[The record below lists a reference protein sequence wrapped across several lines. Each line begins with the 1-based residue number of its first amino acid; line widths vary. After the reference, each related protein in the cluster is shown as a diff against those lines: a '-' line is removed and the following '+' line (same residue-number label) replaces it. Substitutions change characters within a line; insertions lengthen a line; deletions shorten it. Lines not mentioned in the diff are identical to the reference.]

1 MQESPKHVL
10 VIGGGMAGLAAA
22 SKLCEA
28 GIPVTVLETNPQL
41 GGRAR
46 GVEVNGLTLD
56 NGQHMLIGA
65 YQQTQSFITL
75 AGVDLRQHFLRLPL
89 NLNVFNLA
97 ENTRLSP
104 RLILSTSRHLPAPL
118 HLLFGL
124 MLATGLSW
132 SDKLKALRWL
142 LRCKWQGYQLA
153 QDITVFELLTQANQ
167 SQCLIDGLWEPLCLG
182 ALNTPIHLAS
192 AQVFLNVLRDSFNK
206 HKQDSDFLLAKTD
219 LTQALSQPLAEY
231 IQQQGGR
238 IVQHRAQQLRL
249 EEGLF
254 YCDDPDFT
262 HKNGAYKNAV
272 YSHLI
277 IAVAPHQLQHL
288 SFEGFSLPR
297 LKFEYQAITTV
308 YLQFETRVGL
318 PQPMLGFCHG
328 TAQWVFDRGQ
338 ICGQAGLLAVVI
350 SAHQPWQM
358 DNQAEKAL
366 WVRTLIEEINRSL
379 EHKLP
384 EQPTWF
390 KVITEKKATFSCAHA
405 LTRPSMVT
413 DTHNL
418 LLAGDYVAGDY
429 PATIEGAVISGLN
442 AAQAIIY

>member
-1 MQESPKHVL
+1 MQETPKHVL
-10 VIGGGMAGLAAA
+10 VIGGGMAGLSAA

-28 GIPVTVLETNPQL
+28 GIRVTLLETNAQL

-65 YQQTQSFITL
+65 YQQTQSLLTR
-75 AGVDLRQHFLRLPL
+75 AGVHLPQHFLRLPL

-97 ENTRLSP
+97 ENTRLS
-104 RLILSTSRHLPAPL
+104 LTASRHLPAPL

-124 MLATGLSW
+124 MFATGLSW
-132 SDKLKALRWL
+132 IDKLTALRCL

-167 SQCLIDGLWEPLCLG
+167 SHQLIDSLWEPLCLG
-182 ALNTPIHLAS
+182 ALNTPIHIAS

-219 LTQALSQPLAEY
+219 LTQALSQPLVEY

-238 IVQHRAQQLRL
+238 IVQHRAQHLRL

-254 YCDDPDFT
+254 SCDDQDFT
-262 HKNGAYKNAV
+262 HKNGAYKNEV

-308 YLQFETRVGL
+308 YLQFEATVGL

-328 TAQWVFDRGQ
+328 TAQWLFDRGQ

-350 SAHQPWQM
+350 SAHGPWQM

-366 WVRTLIEEINRSL
+366 WVQTLIEEINRSL
-379 EHKLP
+379 EYKLP
-384 EQPTWF
+384 VKPTWF
-390 KVITEKKATFSCAHA
+390 KVITEKKATFSCTDSLA
-405 LTRPSMVT
+405 RPSMVT

-418 LLAGDYVAGDY
+418 LLAGDYVAGAY
-429 PATIEGAVISGLN
+429 PATIEGAVISGIN
-442 AAQAIIY
+442 AAKAIIAS

>member
-1 MQESPKHVL
+1 MQASLKNVL
-10 VIGGGMAGLAAA
+10 VIGGGMAGLSAAT
-22 SKLCEA
+22 KLCEA
-28 GIPVTVLETNPQL
+28 GIPVTVLETNAQL

-46 GVEVNGLTLD
+46 GVEVNDLMLD

-65 YQQTQSFITL
+65 YQQTQSLLTL
-75 AGVDLRQHFLRLPL
+75 AGVHLPQHFLRLPL
-89 NLNVFNLA
+89 YLNVFDLA
-97 ENTRLSP
+97 KNTRLS
-104 RLILSTSRHLPAPL
+104 LSTSHHLPAPL

-124 MLATGLSW
+124 MFATGLSLHE
-132 SDKLKALRWL
+132 KLSALRWL
-142 LRCKWQGYQLA
+142 IHCKWQGYQLA
-153 QDITVFELLTQANQ
+153 QDITVLDLLTQANQ
-167 SQCLIDGLWEPLCLG
+167 SQALIDSLWEPLCLG

-219 LTQALSQPLAEY
+219 LTQALSQPLADY
-231 IQQQGGR
+231 IQQHGVR
-238 IVQHRAQQLRL
+238 IVQHRAQHLRL

-254 YCDDPDFT
+254 SCDDPDFT

-308 YLQFETRVGL
+308 YLQFEATVGL
-318 PQPMLGFCHG
+318 PQAMLGFCHG

-350 SAHQPWQM
+350 SAHGPWQM

-384 EQPTWF
+384 VKPTWF
-390 KVITEKKATFSCAHA
+390 KVITEKKATFSCEHA
-405 LTRPSMVT
+405 LTRPSIVT

-429 PATIEGAVISGLN
+429 PATIEGAVISGVN
-442 AAQAIIY
+442 AAQAIIHSH